1 MRLVESKKPEAASN
15 ISPQNHHHPF
25 PSIKVGLP
33 SPHRSSN
40 EHVQRR
46 LGRKVEPG
54 GSERELRYNLH
65 CAACQT
71 TPECQNFALHCT
83 NSGDALAIFFSKTN
97 KNFMGSNF
105 KMANSSSKMKRYAF
119 IVLWGSFSWTKNVFF
134 RNLKCSWAATK

>member
-65 CAACQT
+65 CAACQSVKT
-71 TPECQNFALHCT
+71 LHYT
-83 NSGDALAIFFSKTN
+83 AQTLAMPWQFFPKD
-97 KNFMGSNF
+97 
-105 KMANSSSKMKRYAF
+105 
-119 IVLWGSFSWTKNVFF
+119 
-134 RNLKCSWAATK
+134 